1 MKKNLLFVLGI
12 IAAFSFCGKKG
23 PLVLE
28 PEHIPPAVENFHVRQ
43 IGGQIELAWNF
54 PTPQNDKR
62 EVFEPMWVS
71 KVYIYH
77 DSIKPGDAPS
87 ADAFVKKA
95 GLLAKLKADE
105 LKGLVLNSPSCR
117 ITFKNR
123 DLQEKSHGFAVVYY
137 YARKRSAPGPLLT
150 LKTMLTPPPI
160 QDLQVSRQGKTITL
174 IWGRPTVSGKEA
186 LLPAISGYH
195 VYRRISV
202 AGGEA
207 DFRPINA
214 EPVINEF
221 FHDLDTGTDGDYEY
235 QVSCRLDDHVEN
247 APSNSVKV
255 SIQDTFPPDIP
266 NNLVS
271 FTAKDQVFL
280 TWESVPD
287 NDLASYRLYRKAAEK
302 EDFTLLA
309 DALSDNFFHDKQVVH
324 GKTYI
329 YAITAVD
336 RKGNES
342 DFSRPVRQFF
352 E

>member
-1 MKKNLLFVLGI
+1 MKKNLLFLFVLVTV
-12 IAAFSFCGKKG
+12 FSFCGKKG

-28 PEHIPPAVENFHVRQ
+28 PENTPPAVENFRVRQ

-54 PTPQNDKR
+54 PASLDDKKQA
-62 EVFEPMWVS
+62 FEPSSVS
-71 KVYIYH
+71 KVYVYH
-77 DSIKPGDAPS
+77 DSLNPGETPA
-87 ADAFVKKA
+87 ADAFIKKA
-95 GLLAKLKADE
+95 ELLAKLKADE
-105 LKGLVLNSPSCR
+105 IKGSGQNSPSCR
-117 ITFKNR
+117 FTFKNK
-123 DLQEKSHGFAVVYY
+123 DLQEKIHGFTVVYY

-160 QDLQVSRQGKTITL
+160 QDLQVSRQGKAVTL
-174 IWGRPTVSGKEA
+174 NWSRPAAADKERG
-186 LLPAISGYH
+186 LPEISGYH
-195 VYRRISV
+195 VYRRIMG

-207 DFRPINA
+207 DFRRIDA

-221 FHDLDTGTDGDYEY
+221 FHDLDTGTDGEYEY
-235 QVSCRLDDHVEN
+235 QVSCRLGEHVEN

-255 SIQDTFPPDIP
+255 SVQDTFPPDIP

-287 NDLASYRLYRKAAEK
+287 KDLAFYRVYRKSTEK

-309 DALSDNFFHDKQVVH
+309 DSVSDNFFHDKQVVH
-324 GKTYI
+324 GKAYTY
-329 YAITAVD
+329 AVTAVD
-336 RKGNES
+336 KKGNES
-342 DFSRPVRQFF
+342 DFSPPVRQLF